1 VSVIINVNWLFALN
15 LDADNLAVN
24 DTEIGFTF
32 LVPAHLSSSEKSA
45 VKQVCVCDRET
56 FCLLCFAVLYT
67 LL

>member
-15 LDADNLAVN
+15 LDADNLALN

-32 LVPAHLSSSEKSA
+32 LVLAHLSSSEKSA

-56 FCLLCFAVLYT
+56 F
-67 LL
+67 